1 MTTNSGVGSEVTLEE
16 LDEDARNAVFDE
28 LQSRMPEVWKR
39 MRLNEPG
46 ESVVVVPSVTVDRV
60 VAHESA
66 LTQAMEERFLFL
78 LLLLRQ
84 PRLRMIYV
92 TSMPINPLIV
102 EYYLALLPGVIPSH
116 AKARLSL
123 VAVGDSS
130 SRPLTEKLLA
140 RPRLLAEIA
149 SLVPDQNRSHLVPYN
164 TTGLERD
171 LSIALGIPMYGADPR
186 LFPLGTKTGCRRV
199 FLEAGVQYPAGFEDL
214 RSVTDVVQALTRLR
228 SEHPDTGEA
237 MVKLNEG
244 VSGKGNAVVDLQGL
258 PGPGDGGEA
267 AALEHRVR
275 QMTLEDE
282 DVTVN
287 AFLAKLIERGGIAE
301 ELISGEELRSPSVQ
315 LRITPL
321 GDIELLST
329 HDQVLGGPS
338 GQSYLGCKFPADPA
352 YARTISTDALRVGEV
367 LAKKGV
373 LGRFA
378 IDFVVVRRGQ
388 AWTSY
393 AIEVNLRKGGT
404 THPFLTLQFLTD
416 GRYHPDTALFVTPA
430 GRERHLVATDHLE
443 DPSLRGLRVDD
454 LFDLVAR
461 SGIHFDQARQTGV
474 VFHMISALTELG
486 RLGMTA
492 VGDSP
497 TAAQAV
503 YDHAERVLLQEAR
516 SSITPRPIAPRTLP

>member
-1 MTTNSGVGSEVTLEE
+1 M
-16 LDEDARNAVFDE
+16 
-28 LQSRMPEVWKR
+28 
-39 MRLNEPG
+39 
-46 ESVVVVPSVTVDRV
+46 
-60 VAHESA
+60 
-66 LTQAMEERFLFL
+66 
-78 LLLLRQ
+78 
-84 PRLRMIYV
+84 
-92 TSMPINPLIV
+92 
-102 EYYLALLPGVIPSH
+102 
-116 AKARLSL
+116 
-123 VAVGDSS
+123 
-130 SRPLTEKLLA
+130 
-140 RPRLLAEIA
+140 
-149 SLVPDQNRSHLVPYN
+149 
-164 TTGLERD
+164 
-171 LSIALGIPMYGADPR
+171 
-186 LFPLGTKTGCRRV
+186 
-199 FLEAGVQYPAGFEDL
+199 
-214 RSVTDVVQALTRLR
+214 
-228 SEHPDTGEA
+228 
-237 MVKLNEG
+237 
-244 VSGKGNAVVDLQGL
+244 
-258 PGPGDGGEA
+258 
-267 AALEHRVR
+267 
-275 QMTLEDE
+275 
-282 DVTVN
+282 
-287 AFLAKLIERGGIAE
+287 
-301 ELISGEELRSPSVQ
+301 Q

-416 GRYHPDTALFVTPA
+416 GRYHPDPALFVTPA

-497 TAAQAV
+497 AAAQAV
-503 YDHAERVLLQEAR
+503 YDRAERVLLQEAR